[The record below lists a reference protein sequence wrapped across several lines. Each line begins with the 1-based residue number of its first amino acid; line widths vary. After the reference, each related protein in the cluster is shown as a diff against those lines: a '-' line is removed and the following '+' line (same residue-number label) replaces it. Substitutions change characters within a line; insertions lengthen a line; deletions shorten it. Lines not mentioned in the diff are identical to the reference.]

1 MKTNKAAK
9 YLVVFILGLSL
20 LYYFFPFFSSHIIV
34 IHEFDYR
41 PDELVIN
48 KDDKILWINYDVEPH
63 DIISGN
69 PSMRENIFNS
79 KLLGP
84 GQRFIFDFNEP
95 GEYVYHCSIHPTM
108 TAKIIVKP

>member
-1 MKTNKAAK
+1 MKNYKSAK
-9 YLVVFILGLSL
+9 YFVVLIFGLSL
-20 LYYFFPFFSSHIIV
+20 LYYLFPFFSSHIIV

-41 PDELVIN
+41 PPELLIN
-48 KDDKILWINYDVEPH
+48 KGDKILWINYDVEPH

-84 GQRFIFDFNEP
+84 GQRFVFEFNEL
-95 GEYVYHCSIHPTM
+95 GVYVYHCSIHPTM
-108 TAKIIVKP
+108 TAKIVVKP